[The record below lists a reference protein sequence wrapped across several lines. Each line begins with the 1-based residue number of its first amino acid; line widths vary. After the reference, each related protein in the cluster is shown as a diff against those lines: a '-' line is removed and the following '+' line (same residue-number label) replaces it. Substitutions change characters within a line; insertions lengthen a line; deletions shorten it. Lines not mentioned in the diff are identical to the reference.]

1 MLGAGKP
8 ARNGVWDRALVEKR
22 DVDIEENGPPRLA
35 EGDPFRTTPGARR
48 LENSEGETSR
58 PPSV

>member
-8 ARNGVWDRALVEKR
+8 ARNRVWDRPLVEKR

-35 EGDPFRTTPGARR
+35 EGDRFRIHARR
-48 LENSEGETSR
+48 
-58 PPSV
+58 